1 MPSRVPWLLLKT
13 QLKDMTRRNARGA
26 SLFFVIPKKT
36 VRLAT
41 QRNRI
46 KRLIR
51 EAVRGEERF
60 NDASR
65 SYWFRVVEKPE
76 VLDFH
81 EVKEAIRRLAS
92 DETG

>member
-13 QLKDMTRRNARGA
+13 QLRDTTRKHIRGA
-26 SLFFVIPKKT
+26 SFIFVIPKKT

-51 EAVRGEERF
+51 EAARGEEHF
-60 NDASR
+60 KDTSR
-65 SYWFRVVEKPE
+65 TYWFRVVERPE
-76 VLDFH
+76 VLDLH
-81 EVKEAIRRLAS
+81 EIKQAVRRLVS
-92 DETG
+92 GGTG